1 MTAISMN
8 FAVFLSLN
16 LKSNK
21 IKMKKILFILMAFF
35 GLFSSQAQQA
45 KSIHSFKVKALDG
58 KTIDFSKFKGK
69 KILIV
74 NTASECGFT
83 SQ

>member
-1 MTAISMN
+1 
-8 FAVFLSLN
+8 
-16 LKSNK
+16 
-21 IKMKKILFILMAFF
+21 MKKILFIFMAFF

-45 KSIHSFKVKALDG
+45 KSIHSFKVKGLDG

-74 NTASECGFT
+74 NTA
-83 SQ
+83 